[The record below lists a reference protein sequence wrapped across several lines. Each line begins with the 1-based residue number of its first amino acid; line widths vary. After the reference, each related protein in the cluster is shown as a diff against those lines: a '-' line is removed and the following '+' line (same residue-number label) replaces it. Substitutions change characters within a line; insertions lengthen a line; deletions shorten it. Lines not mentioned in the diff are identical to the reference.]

1 MIRPYRLTDLL
12 GTQRQQHVTLL
23 DLPESII
30 RGFSPAGFAA
40 RSALGPAR
48 LGAEGLLYTNRLR
61 PIAGC
66 LYDWP
71 FRGEDVRLV
80 ALTGYGHDES
90 EAFAAWE
97 RLVERTCLRAAGYG
111 RQRVVARP
119 EEGSECANLLHRL
132 GFTIATRERIL
143 ARTMNDEKQDTPA
156 GFELL
161 RSNDVWDA
169 WKLYSRTEPVSVQ
182 RAEGLTPASWWR
194 GRRLRRR
201 PYQEWILRSDGNAV
215 VHLELHYGR
224 RDSALRFHYE
234 PEHRGSLSDATAH
247 AIAVAGRRKVDTLYC
262 VVRDHQAELERL
274 LLNQGFVMARSQVRL
289 VLYTSVLSSVMD
301 VTPLPVAERVP
312 SGLRTGMTGLSQTSD
327 GKSDRGTDWYN
338 R

>member
-12 GTQRQQHVTLL
+12 GTRRQQHVTLL
-23 DLPESII
+23 DLPESTI
-30 RGFSPAGFAA
+30 RDFSPAGFVA
-40 RSALGPAR
+40 RSALGPVR
-48 LGAEGLLYTNRLR
+48 VGAQALLYTNRRR

-80 ALTGYGHDES
+80 ALTGYGHDEP

-119 EEGSECANLLHRL
+119 EDGSDCANLLHKL
-132 GFTIATRERIL
+132 GFTIATRERIF
-143 ARTMNDEKQDTPA
+143 ARTLNDEKQVTPA

-201 PYQEWILRSDGNAV
+201 PYQEWILRSDGNAA

-224 RDSALRFHYE
+224 VDSALRFHYE
-234 PEHRGSLSDATAH
+234 PNHHDSLPDATAH
-247 AIAVAGRRKVDTLYC
+247 AIAVASRRKVKTLYC
-262 VVRDHQAELERL
+262 VVRDHQSDLERVL
-274 LLNQGFVMARSQVRL
+274 LSQGFTLIRSQVRL

-312 SGLRTGMTGLSQTSD
+312 SGLRTGMTGLSQT
-327 GKSDRGTDWYN
+327 KDRESGQSSDWYN